1 MVSFTHASKGKIFM
15 LTDAGNKIGRVK
27 AKFMPL
33 NPMFKESYLHTAP
46 TAWIKNGWIEEKEI
60 NYGKQT

>member
-1 MVSFTHASKGKIFM
+1 MVSFTHASEGNMFV
-15 LTDAGNKIGRVK
+15 LTDKGNSIGRVR

-33 NPMFKESYLHTAP
+33 SPMFKESYQHTAP
-46 TAWIKNGWIEEKEI
+46 TAWIKNGWIKEKEI